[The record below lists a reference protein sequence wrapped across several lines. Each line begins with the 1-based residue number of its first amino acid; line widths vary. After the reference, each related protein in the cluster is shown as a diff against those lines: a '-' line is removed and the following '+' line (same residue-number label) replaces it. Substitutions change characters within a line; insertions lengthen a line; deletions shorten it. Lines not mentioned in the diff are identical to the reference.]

1 MQTYMVV
8 NADTGTISVVLGQK
22 AATEANER
30 GKSFSKYDT
39 EGWQTTYKKGLAN
52 TSQDKTIVERTG
64 ALAEQAFHVLTG
76 LTIDTEV
83 KQWGNSFDFSINV
96 DGKTLKIEV
105 GSQIFDLNRIFAQ
118 GWKRDHHYRKAR
130 ERGKQNWLP
139 LKADIYV
146 FAIVDQTNFEYPAVM
161 FEGWIAKKEY
171 EEHKEIGF
179 GKGGAVENYYI
190 HKSYLCSMVEFL
202 WTFRKELVPEDSGL
216 LL

>member
-1 MQTYMVV
+1 MNFSHGLCQMVA

-22 AATEANER
+22 EATEANQR
-30 GKSFSKYDT
+30 GKSFGKYDT

-52 TSQDKTIVERTG
+52 TPQDTTLVERTG

-83 KQWGNSFDFSINV
+83 KQWGNRFDFSINI
-96 DGKTLKIEV
+96 DGKVLKIEL
-105 GSQIFDLNRIFAQ
+105 GSQIFDLNRIFAN

-130 ERGKQNWLP
+130 ERGKKTFLS

-146 FAIVDQTNFEYPAVM
+146 FAIVDQTNCEYPEVM
-161 FEGWIAKKEY
+161 FEGWITKKDY

-179 GKGGAVENYYI
+179 GKGG
-190 HKSYLCSMVEFL
+190 
-202 WTFRKELVPEDSGL
+202 
-216 LL
+216 